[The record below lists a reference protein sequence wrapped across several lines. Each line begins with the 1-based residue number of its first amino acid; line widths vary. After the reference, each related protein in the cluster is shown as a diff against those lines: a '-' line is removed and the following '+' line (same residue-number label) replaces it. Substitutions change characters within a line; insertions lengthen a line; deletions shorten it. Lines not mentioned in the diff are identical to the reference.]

1 MRLVKGVLVLII
13 FVGLIRPV
21 SASTGSLDI
30 EYFDI
35 KTNEQI
41 EYEYQES
48 VQKLMED
55 MSYKNDTSKLRSVPI
70 YYKYDYV
77 KITTE
82 TRWISGFPGNQP
94 AYGYN
99 FPTGGIICWVD
110 SSGPTASLSFTWTVI
125 SVNLGNVGSSTNACS
140 HVPAD
145 RNYYKLKVSREVSVT
160 KTSVYGYP
168 TTGGPRVFLYNIY
181 PSILLKVQAVPV
193 KQ

>member
-55 MSYKNDTSKLRSVPI
+55 ISYKNDTSKLRS
-70 YYKYDYV
+70 
-77 KITTE
+77 
-82 TRWISGFPGNQP
+82 FPGNQP

-145 RNYYKLKVSREVSVT
+145 RIYYKLKVSREVSVT
-160 KTSVYGYP
+160 KTSVYCYP